1 MKKILKNKKKGFTLI
16 ELIMVIVI
24 IGILAAVAIPM
35 YVNLQSKAKT
45 ASEEGTV
52 GGVRAGISIWHAS
65 ALVND
70 ATPVW
75 PALLD
80 DSGTAAPTNLQ
91 PYFEVVLD
99 TPITK
104 DWTKSTTTTYTGPA
118 GGAYVYTQDDGKF
131 TKQ

>member
-70 ATPVW
+70 ATSVW

-80 DSGTAAPTNLQ
+80 DSDTNPPTNLQ

-104 DWTKSTTTTYTGPA
+104 DWTKSTETTYIGPA
-118 GGAYVYTQDDGKF
+118 DGAYLYTPDDGKF
-131 TKQ
+131 SEQ

>member
-1 MKKILKNKKKGFTLI
+1 MKKILKNKKGFTLI

-70 ATPVW
+70 VTPVW

-80 DSGTAAPTNLQ
+80 DSGTVDPTNTE

-104 DWTKSTTTTYTGPA
+104 DWTKSTATTYTGPA
-118 GGAYVYTQDDGKF
+118 DGAYLYTPDDGKF

>member
-1 MKKILKNKKKGFTLI
+1 MKKILKNKKGFTLI

-70 ATPVW
+70 VTPVW

-80 DSGTAAPTNLQ
+80 DSVANPPTDAE

-118 GGAYVYTQDDGKF
+118 GGAYVYTPGDGKF
-131 TKQ
+131 TGE

>member
-1 MKKILKNKKKGFTLI
+1 MKKILKNKKGFTLI

-45 ASEEGTV
+45 AAEEGTV
-52 GGVRAGISIWHAS
+52 GGVCAGISIWHAS

-70 ATPVW
+70 ATSVW

-80 DSGTAAPTNLQ
+80 DSDMADPTDDQ

-104 DWTKSTTTTYTGPA
+104 DWTKSTATTYIGPA
-118 GGAYVYTQDDGKF
+118 DGAYLYTPDDGKF

>member
-1 MKKILKNKKKGFTLI
+1 MKKILKNKKGFTLI

-70 ATPVW
+70 ATSVW

-80 DSGTAAPTNLQ
+80 DSNTNPPDTH

-118 GGAYVYTQDDGKF
+118 GSEYVYTPGDGKF
-131 TKQ
+131 TKQP

>member
-70 ATPVW
+70 ATSVW

-80 DSGTAAPTNLQ
+80 DSGMADPTDAQ

-104 DWTKSTTTTYTGPA
+104 DWTKSTTTTYIGPA
-118 GGAYVYTQDDGKF
+118 DGAYLYTPDDGKF